1 MYDCIWK
8 LLTASIQKAYKY
20 EATTKIED
28 NFVSLLQIFEKKTE
42 ESSHRGVDAV
52 SFATSSG
59 KWTILGEKKQ
69 INTSKTTLK
78 NKYNK
83 TKHL

>member
-1 MYDCIWK
+1 M
-8 LLTASIQKAYKY
+8 
-20 EATTKIED
+20 
-28 NFVSLLQIFEKKTE
+28 LQIFEKKTE

-83 TKHL
+83 TKLL